1 MSNGRRK
8 FLTSVLGAMFAIA
21 SLASFAANQVQA
33 KDPPQTRVEGTLNGK
48 NVAQRKMAV
57 RLQNGTIRLLVIPT
71 TAKVERNGVKVGL
84 NAFKIDDRVQ
94 ARLLVDGVTVIKFE
108 GTGP

>member
-1 MSNGRRK
+1 MSRQRRQ
-8 FLTSVLGAMFAIA
+8 FLTGCFGALLAIA
-21 SLASFAANQVQA
+21 GLASFAANQVQA
-33 KDPPQTRVEGTLNGK
+33 KDPPQTRVEGTLGGK
-48 NVAQRKMAV
+48 NVAQRRMSV
-57 RLQNGTIRLLVIPT
+57 RLSNGTFRVLTIPT

>member
-1 MSNGRRK
+1 MSNNRRK
-8 FLTSVLGAMFAIA
+8 FLASVFGALLAIA
-21 SLASFAANQVQA
+21 GLASFVASEVQA
-33 KDPPQTRVEGTLNGK
+33 KDPPQTRVEGSLAGK
-48 NVAQRKMAV
+48 NVPARRMSV
-57 RLQNGTIRLLVIPT
+57 RLQNGNLRVLTIPA
-71 TAKVERNGVKVGL
+71 TAKVERNGVPVGL